1 MNKKLIVSAFI
12 IASASVAHAGFVD
25 ESSANPF
32 SANTPVRVI
41 GSDNSETLHGFA
53 DGVPLHQAVTQIVPR
68 DYHLRSIGID
78 RVANTAVSWKGG
90 KDWTSVLRDVVSQV
104 PALSAEVDTNSRIVT
119 LTLKDGVVEGTQA
132 QGASDAAVNAA
143 SAVWDLRF
151 EDKTV
156 RTALERWAASA
167 GWQMVWELN
176 YDYPIGASASL
187 NQTFEGAIETVMRS
201 MESVE
206 FPPKAIFYRGNQVVR
221 IVNKGVE

>member
-41 GSDNSETLHGFA
+41 GSESSETLHGFA

-68 DYHLRSIGID
+68 AYHLRSIGID
-78 RVANTAVSWKGG
+78 RVANSAVSWKGG
-90 KDWTSVLRDVVSQV
+90 KDWTAVLRDVVTQV
-104 PALSAEVDTNSRIVT
+104 PALSAEVDTVSKIVT
-119 LTLKDGVVEGTQA
+119 LTLKDGVVEGLQG
-132 QGASDAAVNAA
+132 QGATDPVESATT
-143 SAVWDLRF
+143 AVWDLRF

-156 RTALERWAASA
+156 RTALERWAGAA
-167 GWQMVWELN
+167 GWQIVWELN

-201 MESVE
+201 METVE
-206 FPPKAIFYRGNQVVR
+206 YPPKAIFYRGNNVVR